1 MNAFVDTATH
11 GDWQP
16 SALASGVTDAGASG
30 DKPIG
35 AILSGI
41 GRLDAD
47 KVEQVLA
54 HQRAHG
60 GRFGEAAIA
69 LKLASTEDVVSA
81 LAQQF
86 SYPYANPDRRKTS
99 PELVTLNDPFSRQAE
114 AFRAIRSQLMMR
126 VVAPMAGAN
135 GVNGTNGAAAA
146 RRAIAII
153 SPDSGDG
160 KSFFAANL
168 AVVLAQLG
176 GRTLLVDADLRG
188 PRQHQ
193 VFDLP
198 NPAGLSGLLAGRADG
213 PVVQRVHDV
222 PSLYVLPVGPT
233 PPNPLELVER
243 PAFAQLLAELCTRF
257 EHVIVDTPAHRYG
270 ADGPVIA
277 ARCGLALIVARKHS
291 SRIRALQALVGVL
304 GGGATQLA
312 GVILNEY
319 PG

>member
-35 AILSGI
+35 AILSSI

-126 VVAPMAGAN
+126 VVAPLAGAN

-291 SRIRALQALVGVL
+291 SRISALQALVGVL

>member
-35 AILSGI
+35 AILSSI